1 VTQNVLV
8 TGQALTWMLWG
19 AGVLVLFAV
28 LLALRN
34 RPSTLPGSSGHREK
48 EGEGEHEVIRAD
60 GYIDSFA
67 GVIEEAGGAP
77 PPIVI
82 VFFVGIWLWWLL
94 YLVLNWTPH

>member
-1 VTQNVLV
+1 MTQNVLV

-48 EGEGEHEVIRAD
+48 EGEGEHEVIRA
-60 GYIDSFA
+60 
-67 GVIEEAGGAP
+67 EGAP